1 MQDKPLVPAE
11 KAFSIVRSLPHGHVA
26 AVLGTVRK
34 LGLDKIIVCQRGPE
48 RTLVVAMISA
58 RLIDPQSKLATVRG
72 LDEATGFSSLAQTL
86 QIELADADDL
96 YAAMDWLLKR
106 QAKIENQLAQR
117 HLGEGTLVLYDV
129 SSSYYEGRTCPLVEF
144 GHNRDGKKG
153 KKQIV
158 WGLMCNG
165 EGCPIAVEVFKGNTS
180 DPKTVKIQ
188 VKKLRDRFGLT
199 RIVLVGDRGM
209 ITEARIRED
218 LKPAGITDW
227 ITALRAPAI
236 RKLIEAK
243 AIEPSLFDERDL
255 AEITAPDYPDQR
267 LIVCHNPLLSEER
280 VRKRE
285 DLLQATEKELEKVA
299 IATKRGQRRLQGKDK
314 IGVRVGAVLNKFKVA
329 KHFLITITEISFH
342 YQRDEE
348 SISQEQLLDGI
359 YVVRTSVQKETMSG
373 EQVVRSYKS
382 LSAAERAFRCMKT
395 VDLKVRPIHHRLE
408 DRVRAHVFLCML
420 TYYVEWHMRDSLAPL
435 LFDEDDP
442 EAAEQLRR
450 SVVAKAQRSASA
462 KKKAA
467 TKKTPDGWPV
477 HSFQTLLKDLATL
490 TKNQVQFK
498 GNAQTTTDMLAQ
510 ATPLQQRAFDLLGV
524 KPNL

>member
-1 MQDKPLVPAE
+1 
-11 KAFSIVRSLPHGHVA
+11 
-26 AVLGTVRK
+26 
-34 LGLDKIIVCQRGPE
+34 
-48 RTLVVAMISA
+48 
-58 RLIDPQSKLATVRG
+58 
-72 LDEATGFSSLAQTL
+72 
-86 QIELADADDL
+86 
-96 YAAMDWLLKR
+96 
-106 QAKIENQLAQR
+106 
-117 HLGEGTLVLYDV
+117 
-129 SSSYYEGRTCPLVEF
+129 
-144 GHNRDGKKG
+144 
-153 KKQIV
+153 
-158 WGLMCNG
+158 
-165 EGCPIAVEVFKGNTS
+165 
-180 DPKTVKIQ
+180 
-188 VKKLRDRFGLT
+188 
-199 RIVLVGDRGM
+199 
-209 ITEARIRED
+209 
-218 LKPAGITDW
+218 
-227 ITALRAPAI
+227 AI

-267 LIVCHNPLLSEER
+267 LIVCHNPLLAEER

-285 DLLQATEKELEKVA
+285 DFLQATEKELEKVA
-299 IATKRGQRRLQGKDK
+299 IATNRGQRRLQGKDK

-329 KHFLITITEISFH
+329 KHFLITITETSFH

-359 YVVRTSVQKETMSG
+359 YVVRTSVQEETMSG

-467 TKKTPDGWPV
+467 TKKTPDGWPI